1 MWLVGRSWKLLLTWN
16 INNNQTFFC
25 NKASQC
31 WDMFRMHW
39 GVVVSFH
46 YAYPNLDGHCE
57 SLHHFYISWNLHKYH
72 RCTAQNWISPLE
84 CIISILLIS
93 CSGFWNII
101 NNNMGSIHCIIH
113 NIKISSNYIS
123 EYLSTLCDISM
134 SYCTGL
140 LKCLC
145 TMIPT
150 LWLPNLRTTKA
161 LDPLPFFYG
170 LLILHLTVFGRIF

>member
-1 MWLVGRSWKLLLTWN
+1 MLRTCFECTGVLLFHFITHTRTLMVTVN
-16 INNNQTFFC
+16 LCTISIYPEICISIT
-25 NKASQC
+25 
-31 WDMFRMHW
+31 
-39 GVVVSFH
+39 GVQ
-46 YAYPNLDGHCE
+46 
-57 SLHHFYISWNLHKYH
+57 HK
-72 RCTAQNWISPLE
+72 NWISPLE

-113 NIKISSNYIS
+113 NIKISNNYIS